1 MRCFILMKLL
11 YSHNGINCFDAALG
25 IGTYKYVPLSFT
37 LVYRIISTA
46 QEECVQN
53 RVSSALDCS
62 SAISQIL
69 IFFSPNLQRRYAESQ
84 FLLMAKVLWFKESPD
99 NLDPGQ
105 LEVYTISF
113 GQWCWP
119 TVKRFQIYH
128 ISLKERSLRP
138 LSLPSRSWRQHAV
151 HNISSRTSQTK

>member
-1 MRCFILMKLL
+1 MKLL
-11 YSHNGINCFDAALG
+11 YSHNGTNRFDAALG
-25 IGTYKYVPLSFT
+25 IGTYLYVPLSFT

-113 GQWCWP
+113 GQWC
-119 TVKRFQIYH
+119 
-128 ISLKERSLRP
+128 
-138 LSLPSRSWRQHAV
+138 
-151 HNISSRTSQTK
+151 